1 MNSTFMNFIMDCLKG
16 LEIGKIM
23 LKSFITPL
31 KKHID
36 IFQLMPSIKYSFMD
50 VWIVLTRLETA
61 YVIRKSDNKC

>member
-1 MNSTFMNFIMDCLKG
+1 MSSNLFLTHLKV

-31 KKHID
+31 KKHMD
-36 IFQLMPSIKYSFMD
+36 IFELMPSIKYSFID
-50 VWIVLTRLETA
+50 VWIVLTRLRTA